1 VDTVSTNTDG
11 DEGAGPEG
19 LQTYIRAHRE
29 KDFLNNL
36 SEKLLVYGLGRE
48 PLLSDEPL
56 LERMRAKLA
65 GSGYRMS
72 ALIETIVTSPQFL
85 NRRNPDSSQPSN
97 QRSNLQK
104 GE

>member
-1 VDTVSTNTDG
+1 M
-11 DEGAGPEG
+11 
-19 LQTYIRAHRE
+19 
-29 KDFLNNL
+29 
-36 SEKLLVYGLGRE
+36 LVYALERS

-56 LERMRAKLA
+56 LERMRTKLA
-65 GSGYRMS
+65 ESGYRIS
-72 ALIETIVTSPQFL
+72 SLIETIVTSPQFL